1 MTDNAKKS
9 KLLELGMPLP
19 LICGILA
26 SFGDDA
32 VNTVIMPIMASVA
45 QAFPEIPYATVTW
58 LYSMPKIIIIPFALL
73 SGYLA
78 GRKVKFK
85 TMALLGLGIISIAGI
100 APAFLNEFWEILASR
115 MVLAVGLGLQAPIGP
130 ALVMRF
136 FADPAK
142 RSTMLGLGNGVLN
155 GASIVTGML
164 VGNLCLINWHVSFL
178 AYGLMAIL
186 FVATL
191 VCLKEPPAVSVQG
204 EASLGR
210 SARKTGVPPI
220 VLLLCG
226 FFALVDCVWMPI
238 SMDLSSVLVANGWG
252 DSATTGYLISLISL
266 AGFLVSMVFGIYC
279 HWLRYF
285 NIAGS
290 LALMALASALICFAD
305 DVAMIGVGL
314 FLGGAAFALIICGI
328 QNEIGALCQP
338 AQMAFATGL
347 FMVFEHLG
355 GFLSSW
361 WLALVLGIFGQEAYL
376 APAGVGVVFFALSA
390 VALGFYGAWRKRTAR
405 VRSS

>member
-1 MTDNAKKS
+1 MTGNAKKS
-9 KLLELGMPLP
+9 RLLELGMPLP

-45 QAFPEIPYATVTW
+45 EAFPEMPYATVTW
-58 LYSMPKIIIIPFALL
+58 LYSMPKIVIIPFALL

-85 TMALLGLGIISIAGI
+85 TMALVGLGIISVAGI
-100 APAFLNEFWEILASR
+100 APAFLNGFWEILASR

-136 FADPAK
+136 FADPAR

-164 VGNLCLINWHVSFL
+164 VGNLCLINWRVSFL

-186 FVATL
+186 FLITL
-191 VCLKEPPAVSVQG
+191 FCLKEPPAVPVGS

-210 SARKTGVPPI
+210 EARKSGIPAAVI
-220 VLLLCG
+220 ALCC
-226 FFALVDCVWMPI
+226 FFALVDCVWMPV
-238 SMDLSSVLVANGWG
+238 SMDLSSVLAANGWG
-252 DSATTGYLISLISL
+252 NSATTGYLISLISI

-279 HWLRYF
+279 HWLRYY

-290 LALMALASALICFAD
+290 LCLMAVAVALIYFANG
-305 DVAMIGVGL
+305 VAMIGIGL
-314 FLGGAAFALIICGI
+314 FLGGAAFSLIICGI
-328 QNEIGALCQP
+328 QNEIGALCHP
-338 AQMAFATGL
+338 SQMAFATGL

-355 GFLSSW
+355 GFMSSW
-361 WLALVLGIFGQEAYL
+361 WLALVLDAFGQEAFL
-376 APAGVGVVFFALSA
+376 APAGVAIVFFAVSA
-390 VALGFYGAWRKRTAR
+390 LALAFYGGWRKRTSQMHSA
-405 VRSS
+405 